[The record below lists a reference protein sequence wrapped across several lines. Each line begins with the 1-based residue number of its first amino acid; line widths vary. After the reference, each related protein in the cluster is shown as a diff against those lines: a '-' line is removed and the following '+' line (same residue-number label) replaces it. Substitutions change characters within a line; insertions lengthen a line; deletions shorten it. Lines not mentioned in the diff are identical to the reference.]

1 MVRGR
6 GCAGVPSPSE
16 GPHRGFRSPRS
27 IHLQMLFLERQA
39 AASRDRVQPPVLGEN
54 EPTLRD
60 LLFRAGAAWLIGW
73 ATLLSVITW
82 TRI

>member
-1 MVRGR
+1 
-6 GCAGVPSPSE
+6 
-16 GPHRGFRSPRS
+16 
-27 IHLQMLFLERQA
+27 MLFLERQA
-39 AASRDRVQPPVLGEN
+39 AASRDRVQPPALGGN
-54 EPTLRD
+54 EPTLRA